1 MPILALQ
8 PMDLL
13 QPLDLERKDSEE
25 EEDKEEEEEATLLV
39 IVEVRVEASDEQ
51 SPSYIVAGS

>member
-1 MPILALQ
+1 
-8 PMDLL
+8 MDLL